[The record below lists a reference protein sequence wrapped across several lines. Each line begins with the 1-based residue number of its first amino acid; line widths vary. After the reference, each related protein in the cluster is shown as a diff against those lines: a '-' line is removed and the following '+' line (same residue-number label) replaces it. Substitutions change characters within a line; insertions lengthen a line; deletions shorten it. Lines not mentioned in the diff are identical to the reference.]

1 MARARRAVGPTES
14 RVSTALLTHTS
25 AGVCARARV
34 MCVMCVSGACVPRV
48 SHAGSWTGI
57 AVQNRQATRAAR
69 NAPQEF
75 RCRLTV
81 CDIQRDRET
90 ERQRD
95 RETERQM
102 QTDGMRYTIHNML
115 YFNTL

>member
-1 MARARRAVGPTES
+1 MGPTES

-25 AGVCARARV
+25 AGVCVRARV
-34 MCVMCVSGACVPRV
+34 MRVSGACVPCV

-81 CDIQRDRET
+81 CDIQRHRET

-95 RETERQM
+95 RETERQRDRK
-102 QTDGMRYTIHNML
+102 TNAD
-115 YFNTL
+115 